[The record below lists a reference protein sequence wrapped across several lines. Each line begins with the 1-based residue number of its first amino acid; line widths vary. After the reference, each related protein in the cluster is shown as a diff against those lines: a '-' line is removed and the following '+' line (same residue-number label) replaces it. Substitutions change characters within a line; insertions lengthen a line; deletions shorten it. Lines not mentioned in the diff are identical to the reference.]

1 MPGANRVKSH
11 NLLGQSTFMPSM
23 TDRFAICEIVLNDLA
38 ERGVELAPAHYAAN
52 EVRSMTK

>member
-1 MPGANRVKSH
+1 
-11 NLLGQSTFMPSM
+11 MPSM